1 MNMSTVTE
9 QDLVVVGGGP
19 GGYAAAFL
27 AADHGKQAT
36 IINDSDKIGGTCLLV
51 GCIPSKAL
59 LHTARVITEARE
71 AAKIGIEFSEP
82 KIDVEGVR
90 KHWNKVVQTLTT
102 GLQGLCKRRGVK
114 YIASRAKLL
123 DGQTLELSDGSRHRF
138 QHCILATGSTP
149 VKPGPLQLDSPLVM
163 TSSEALRL
171 EGVPCS
177 LLVVGGGYIGLELG
191 WVYAALGCSVTV
203 VEMMPGLLPGADRE
217 LVKPLAERL
226 KKAFKAIHLSTQVLK
241 LEAIDKGIRA
251 HLKGEALGETTLDF
265 DRVLVAVGRRPV
277 SAGLGLENTKVQL
290 DAKGFIQVDE
300 HRRTAEER
308 IYAVGDVVG
317 EPMLAHKAHYEA
329 KIAVESILG
338 EPAVVDYRAMPA
350 VVFTDPE
357 VAWTGLTETEAKKQ
371 GRENEIEVLSYPW
384 AASGRA
390 LTLGRTEG
398 LTRIIVDKATEQVLG
413 VGIVGVEAGEMIAEA
428 TLAIEMGAT
437 AKDFA
442 LTIHAHPTLS
452 ETLMQGAETLY
463 GTATDIFKPRRKS

>member
-1 MNMSTVTE
+1 MADITE
-9 QDLVVVGGGP
+9 HDLIVVGGGP

-27 AADHGKQAT
+27 AADRGKKVT
-36 IINDSDKIGGTCLLV
+36 LVNDSDKIGGTCLHV

-59 LHTARVITEARE
+59 LH
-71 AAKIGIEFSEP
+71 AAKAINDARDAAKFGIVFGEP
-82 KIDVEGVR
+82 KIDVDAVR
-90 KHWNKVVQTLTT
+90 KHWLKVVQTLAT
-102 GLQGLCKRRGVK
+102 GLQGLCKKRGVD
-114 YIASRAKLL
+114 YLSSRAKLL
-123 DGQTLELSDGSRHRF
+123 DGQTLELTDGSRHRF
-138 QHCILATGSTP
+138 QNCVLATGSTP
-149 VKPGPLQLDSPLVM
+149 AKPAALQLDSPRVM
-163 TSSEALRL
+163 TSNEALRL

-191 WVYAALGCSVTV
+191 SVFAALGCEVTM
-203 VEMMPGLLPGADRE
+203 VEMTPGLLPGVDRE
-217 LVKPLAERL
+217 LVKPVQERL
-226 KKAFKAIHLSTQVLK
+226 KKAFKAIHLNAQVLK
-241 LEAIDKGIRA
+241 LEDTGKSIRA
-251 HLKGEALGETTLDF
+251 HLKSEALGETALEF
-265 DRVLVAVGRRPV
+265 DRVLVAVGRRPL
-277 SAGLGLENTKVQL
+277 SAELGLEKTKIQV
-290 DAKGFIQVDE
+290 DGKGFIQVDE

-338 EPAVVDYRAMPA
+338 EPAIVDYRAMPA

-357 VAWTGLTETEAKKQ
+357 VAWCGLTETEAKKQ
-371 GRENEIEVLSYPW
+371 GRENEVEVLSYPW

-398 LTRIIVDKATEQVLG
+398 LTRLIVDRQTEQVLG

-437 AKDFA
+437 AKDIA

-463 GTATDIFKPRRKS
+463 GTATDLYKPRPKK

>member
-9 QDLVVVGGGP
+9 HDLVVVGGGP

-27 AADHGKQAT
+27 AADHGKQVT
-36 IINDSDKIGGTCLLV
+36 IINDSDKIGGTCLHV

-59 LHTARVITEARE
+59 LHTARVINDARD
-71 AAKIGIEFSEP
+71 AARIGITFGEP
-82 KIDVEGVR
+82 KIDIEAVR
-90 KHWNKVVQTLTT
+90 KHWLKVVQTLTT
-102 GLQGLCKRRGVK
+102 GLQGLCKRRNVK
-114 YIASRAKLL
+114 YIPARAKLV
-123 DGQTLELSDGSRHRF
+123 DGQTLELTDGSRHRF
-138 QHCILATGSTP
+138 HHCILATGSSPT
-149 VKPGPLQLDSPLVM
+149 KPGSLQLDSPLVM
-163 TSSEALRL
+163 TSTEALRL

-177 LLVVGGGYIGLELG
+177 SLVIGGGYIGLELG
-191 WVYAALGCSVTV
+191 SVYAALGCEVTV
-203 VEMMPGLLPGADRE
+203 VEMTPGLLPGVDRE
-217 LVKPLAERL
+217 LVKPLQERL
-226 KKAFKAIHLSTQVLK
+226 KKAFKAIHLNAQVLK
-241 LEAIDKGIRA
+241 LEVIAQGIRA
-251 HLKGEALGETTLDF
+251 HLKSEALGETTLDF
-265 DRVLVAVGRRPV
+265 DRVLISVGRRP
-277 SAGLGLENTKVQL
+277 SSTGLGLENTKIQL

-308 IYAVGDVVG
+308 IYGVGDVVG

-329 KIAVESILG
+329 RIAVESILG

-357 VAWTGLTETEAKKQ
+357 IAWTGLTETEAKTQ

-398 LTRIIVDKATEQVLG
+398 LTRLIVDRATEQVLG

-442 LTIHAHPTLS
+442 LTIHAHPTLA

-463 GTATDIFKPRRKS
+463 GTATDIYKPRRK